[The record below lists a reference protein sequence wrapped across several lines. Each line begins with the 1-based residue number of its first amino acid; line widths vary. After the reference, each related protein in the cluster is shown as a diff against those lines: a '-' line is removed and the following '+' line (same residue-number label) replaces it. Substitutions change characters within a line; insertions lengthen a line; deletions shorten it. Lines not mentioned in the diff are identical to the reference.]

1 MSTTSIALAAGDLA
15 YMDSITGLVPVKVA
29 SVGHVHGWPRVTVK
43 VTADRPA
50 YDRGDTVTW
59 PPTKIVP
66 RASVKTRNH
75 KYVITNNWYA
85 VADSGERIDVF
96 A

>member
-1 MSTTSIALAAGDLA
+1 MENTPIALAAGDLA
-15 YMDSITGLVPVKVA
+15 YMDSITGLVPVTVT

-43 VTADRPA
+43 VNADRPA
-50 YDRGDTVTW
+50 YSRGDTVTW

-66 RASVKTRNH
+66 RASVKTRNREP
-75 KYVITNNWYA
+75 VIANNWYA